1 MQPLDV
7 FPDVEHMV
15 MALLEDLAETGLRT
29 PDEFTDS
36 FIKVQR
42 VPGDAGDLVTDVA
55 TVELQCFGL
64 SHMTGSTL
72 ARTAHQKMLAAPAT
86 NLDGAC
92 IDRVVPESG
101 PYYVDYGDPR
111 IHRYV
116 ARYRVEFRR
125 PR

>member
-1 MQPLDV
+1 
-7 FPDVEHMV
+7 
-15 MALLEDLAETGLRT
+15 ETGLRT

-92 IDRVVPESG
+92 IDRVVPASG
-101 PYYVDYGDPR
+101 HDSGDPR